1 MHTKTAAFVAIIP
14 LFALLLSVKP
24 VAAQVTPTTL
34 PAGVTQKM
42 ITDGGGVFKG
52 AGLCFA
58 CHGQDWKGMPGLG
71 ANLTDSEWLH
81 IDGSYETIVELIT
94 KGTTSSTGVAMPPK
108 GGSAISEADVKA
120 VAAYVWSLSH
130 SAAKGAEG

>member
-1 MHTKTAAFVAIIP
+1 MRTKRAAIVALIP
-14 LFALLLSVKP
+14 LFALVMSVKP
-24 VAAQVTPTTL
+24 VSAQVTPTTL

-42 ITDGGGVFKG
+42 ITDGGGIFKG

-58 CHGQDWKGMPGLG
+58 CHGQDGKGMPGLG
-71 ANLTDSEWLH
+71 ADLTDPEWIH
-81 IDGSYETIVELIT
+81 VDGSFETIVELIT
-94 KGTTSSTGVAMPPK
+94 KGTTSSAGVAMPPK